1 MSLPSGWCPSL
12 LKISETGDNTEVGA
26 FDQSMIKLSYFV
38 ALCELFDKTDTGGDG
53 TISLK
58 EYMAMCDEYGIE
70 LTDEHIQ
77 DVKSISNDNGEVKK
91 HCNFN
96 FNSVL

>member
-1 MSLPSGWCPSL
+1 MVSVIAKNIRNRRQHRGESVTYLGHTIPRGP
-12 LKISETGDNTEVGA
+12 
-26 FDQSMIKLSYFV
+26 

-70 LTDEHIQ
+70 LTDEHIN
-77 DVKSISNDNGEVKK
+77 DVKSISNENGEVFVYFDIKVG
-91 HCNFN
+91 F
-96 FNSVL
+96 

>member
-1 MSLPSGWCPSL
+1 MFFFFKSSLTIIEL
-12 LKISETGDNTEVGA
+12 L
-26 FDQSMIKLSYFV
+26 YFA

-70 LTDEHIQ
+70 LTEQHIQ
-77 DVKSISNDNGEVKK
+77 DVKSISNDHGEVQK
-91 HCNFN
+91 H
-96 FNSVL
+96 LD

>member
-1 MSLPSGWCPSL
+1 MGSIFIVKL
-12 LKISETGDNTEVGA
+12 L
-26 FDQSMIKLSYFV
+26 YFA

-70 LTDEHIQ
+70 LTDEHIN
-77 DVKSISNDNGEVKK
+77 DVKSISNDHGEVQN
-91 HCNFN
+91 H
-96 FNSVL
+96 SY

>member
-1 MSLPSGWCPSL
+1 MVSVIAKNIRNRRQHRGQSVTNLALSTPSY
-12 LKISETGDNTEVGA
+12 A
-26 FDQSMIKLSYFV
+26 

-70 LTDEHIQ
+70 LTDEHIN
-77 DVKSISNDNGEVKK
+77 DVKSISNDHGEVC
-91 HCNFN
+91 HAYHGI
-96 FNSVL
+96 

>member
-1 MSLPSGWCPSL
+1 MRAEPRHSSTNESGPGWL
-12 LKISETGDNTEVGA
+12 NLHKTRI
-26 FDQSMIKLSYFV
+26 LYFA

-77 DVKSISNDNGEVKK
+77 DVKSISNDNGEVLK
-91 HCNFN
+91 HSINNFQ
-96 FNSVL
+96 NSFLGP

>member
-1 MSLPSGWCPSL
+1 M
-12 LKISETGDNTEVGA
+12 
-26 FDQSMIKLSYFV
+26 YFV

-77 DVKSISNDNGEVKK
+77 DVKSISNDHGEVRKQLLTIN
-91 HCNFN
+91 NFQ
-96 FNSVL
+96 NSFLGP

>member
-1 MSLPSGWCPSL
+1 M
-12 LKISETGDNTEVGA
+12 
-26 FDQSMIKLSYFV
+26 
-38 ALCELFDKTDTGGDG
+38 FDKTDTGGDG

-77 DVKSISNDNGEVKK
+77 DVKSISNDHGEVLKY
-91 HCNFN
+91 FN
-96 FNSVL
+96 

>member
-1 MSLPSGWCPSL
+1 MEEFTLLSL
-12 LKISETGDNTEVGA
+12 LTGPQVIS
-26 FDQSMIKLSYFV
+26 LYCL

-70 LTDEHIQ
+70 LTDEHIN
-77 DVKSISNDNGEVKK
+77 DVKSISNENGEVFVYFDIKVG
-91 HCNFN
+91 F
-96 FNSVL
+96 

>member
-1 MSLPSGWCPSL
+1 M
-12 LKISETGDNTEVGA
+12 
-26 FDQSMIKLSYFV
+26 YFA
-38 ALCELFDKTDTGGDG
+38 ALCELFDKTDTSGDG

-77 DVKSISNDNGEVKK
+77 DVKSISNDNGEVLK
-91 HCNFN
+91 HSINNFQ
-96 FNSVL
+96 NSFLGP